1 MSVRPPTVKMCPI
14 IGRVPSRH
22 RPHTRPIQSPPTP
35 AILWRSLP
43 DTPPS
48 RSTTIAL
55 LVWFSSPQGAPHRGD
70 DPVLR
75 RLVEIGV
82 HGQADHL
89 FRQPVAHR
97 HAALGHGETAIRL
110 LPVHPAPPVNP
121 ARHAFRPD

>member
-55 LVWFSSPQGAPHRGD
+55 LVWFSTPQGAPHRGD

-75 RLVEIGV
+75 RLVDVCV
-82 HGQADHL
+82 HGRADRL
-89 FRQPVAHR
+89 FRQPVSHW
-97 HAALGHGETAIRL
+97 HAALDPWLTAIPL
-110 LPVHPAPPVNP
+110 LP
-121 ARHAFRPD
+121 